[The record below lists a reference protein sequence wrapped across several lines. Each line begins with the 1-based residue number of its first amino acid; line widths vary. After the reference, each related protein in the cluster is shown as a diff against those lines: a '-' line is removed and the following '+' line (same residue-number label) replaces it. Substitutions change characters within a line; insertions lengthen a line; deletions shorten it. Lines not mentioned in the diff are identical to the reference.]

1 MRFDLEHSSFQLG
14 ENEISLKDL
23 CENSGRDYSRTL
35 ARSGFS
41 RLFRTDKSE
50 IDFFRSFLRQNPS
63 ICESET
69 IIIVNQS
76 SDAKIPGL
84 AALLLREFEEA
95 GRARVVQ
102 ISDGCT
108 GFLRA
113 LLLADSILS
122 RESSNPVSIVCA
134 EKYSQFLDS
143 GSTSFPIFS
152 DAISH
157 VRLIAEP
164 GFVVRSAK
172 YLNSFGVSEGISIST
187 DGRREIL
194 QMEGAKVLNWTLRA
208 ARSLLDDLSG
218 ETDLDLASLDRWYIH
233 QGSRVVVESVATVI
247 GIDPADSFEAD
258 DIGNTVSSSIPIS
271 LIRRGLPTGSPSR
284 IGMLAFGVGL
294 SMVGA
299 VLESEA

>member
-14 ENEISLKDL
+14 ESELSLKDL
-23 CENSGRDYSRTL
+23 CEISGRDYSRTL

-41 RLFRTDKSE
+41 RLFRTDRAE
-50 IDFFRSFLRQNPS
+50 IDFYKDFILRNPAIS
-63 ICESET
+63 ESE
-69 IIIVNQS
+69 IIILVNQTS
-76 SDAKIPGL
+76 AAKIPGV
-84 AALLLREFEEA
+84 ASLLLRELA
-95 GRARVVQ
+95 GASNARVIQ

-122 RESSNPVSIVCA
+122 SEPSKSVSVLCA
-134 EKYSQFLDS
+134 ETYSQFLDP

-157 VRLIAEP
+157 VKLVGGS

-172 YLNSFGVSEGISIST
+172 YLNDFGDSDGISILG
-187 DGRREIL
+187 DGPNEIL

-208 ARSLLDDLSG
+208 AQSLLAELNE
-218 ETDLDLASLDRWYIH
+218 ETGLDLAKMDSWYIH
-233 QGSRVVVESVATVI
+233 QGSRIVVESVANLI
-247 GIDPADSFEAD
+247 GISPVESFDAG

-271 LIRRGLPTGSPSR
+271 LIRRGLPDADWSR

-299 VLESEA
+299 ILERRG

>member
-23 CENSGRDYSRTL
+23 CEISGRDYSRTL
-35 ARSGFS
+35 ARAGFS
-41 RLFRTDKSE
+41 RVFRTDKSE
-50 IDFFRSFLRQNPS
+50 TDFFASFILQNPTIS
-63 ICESET
+63 ESET
-69 IIIVNQS
+69 IIVVNQS
-76 SDAKIPGL
+76 SEAKIPGL
-84 AALLLREFEEA
+84 AALLLKEIGGA
-95 GRARVVQ
+95 GQARVIQ

-108 GFLRA
+108 GFLRS
-113 LLLADSILS
+113 LLLAYSILTGATS
-122 RESSNPVSIVCA
+122 KSVSIVCA

-143 GSTSFPIFS
+143 ESTSFPIFS

-157 VRLIAEP
+157 IRLIAEP

-172 YLNSFGVSEGISIST
+172 YLNSFGDSEGISIQG
-187 DGRREIL
+187 DGLREIL

-208 ARSLLDDLSG
+208 ARSLLADLRE
-218 ETDLDLASLDRWYIH
+218 ETGLDLASLDRWYIH

-247 GIDPADSFEAD
+247 GVDSVDSFDAG

-271 LIRRGLPTGSPSR
+271 LIRRGLPEGNSSR
-284 IGMLAFGVGL
+284 VGMLAFGVGL